1 MLRPI
6 WNTQPGLITTLTAG
20 VNTTITLDV
29 TNASA
34 IELISKSLPDGL
46 RLNSSSKTIT
56 GIPRDTGI
64 DKTYEFVL
72 RASNNTGPNN
82 SKVIQDRTFSIAIIS
97 DSKPVLLDPE
107 GTLSLVKSK
116 ENYVLNNS
124 TISYQFTAS
133 ATSVPTGQQL
143 RFYIAEGS
151 GQLPPGLKLSE
162 NGLLYGTIDDSLDL
176 DYKVVQGTYDRD
188 YYDVNPYDY
197 ASLIESAKA
206 SVTISQGKINTATI
220 VYGGNGYLLDPQVII
235 GGSIN
240 QITVT
245 NKGTGYT
252 EAPEVLFSLSPIP
265 GGITATGYAVME
277 DDYVSETI
285 FTTISDGGISQ
296 ESNQTLLDGG
306 DSNLSTTIVT
316 DGGVANPTML
326 VPRGKRVA
334 GIVITNAGTGYTTPP
349 RITFKNQNTGSGA
362 EATCTL
368 SSGSNAEIAARVSNG
383 TVVALDIINTGSGY
397 SVPPAI
403 SFGLPTSGAKIISK
417 VYKFAVTVSNGEE
430 FDTKQYTILVKS
442 EDSLRVDTTFISS
455 DTLDFDTSKTY
466 VQAPIWISPSVLP
479 VIKGDNNFIYDLE
492 VFDPTPSVGK
502 VYFSLMDVNFDGTE
516 SQFGPSDEIRNAVG
530 YAITDIELTLPAAI
544 TLSQPRIFK
553 DGDRVKLKNIGG
565 TTQLNDGVFYVKVV
579 DVFTYQL
586 FSDRLLINAIDALL
600 YTPFTGIGF
609 AHFQSNY
616 LELDSDGGEI
626 SGFIPYQPSITK
638 TYNFT
643 VKAVRVIDDVEVA
656 SVFKQ
661 FELTIKGNIDGEIKF
676 ESPTLL
682 GTIRPNEQSLLDV
695 VATSTIPASSIVY
708 SSIPGYGKT
717 TKTNYVELE
726 FSEQDGNI
734 YVDGYGINP
743 IITFEKGQTYKINV
757 SLTNFTM
764 SFRNIDGSYYNDGVR
779 HSSGAV
785 ETAAQERSN
794 GYFIFTPPFSEA
806 ASVRIYYKNIK
817 RNGLIIS
824 LKKYNGL
831 TESWEPQYVP
841 SVFSDYEA
849 NTYYEKVLF
858 DKVAVANSSYTDNEG
873 NVYPPLY
880 RLVPNGSSAVAVFL
894 DHTKVQLQFKKY
906 NPNTFNWETQ
916 TFSTSKPTI
925 PNNGDY
931 WFDLDNSNFGLLDF
945 RYVGLKG
952 VWTSVSPTVL
962 NSVPSNSVGANYDL
976 VVVNSGNTFRAMR
989 KSNNIWKYLE
999 RLPAGVKTA
1008 YDPNVF
1014 FINHRETAPVTNLQH
1029 DIWFK
1034 YTSLFNGNNVEVI
1047 SNLKSLD
1054 SLPTELSV
1062 SLSGDIIGRISP
1074 NTGSTY
1080 RSFYTANRLYLVN
1093 DVITFNEN
1101 LYICTNQYR
1110 SSGNWIEESNNWQ
1123 SYFFPKRV
1131 VTSFDAN
1138 SSSSSK
1144 FSIAGNDGTDG
1155 TTIDKLFRF
1164 RVRARDTQNVGYVD
1178 KDFNIEYVSDS
1189 NITLTNI
1196 YLQPFLTKE
1205 GRDTY
1210 FNFITDPVIF
1220 PQESIYRADDRNF
1233 GLQRIP
1239 KMLLLSGIESTTA
1252 ERYASAVQR
1261 NYYDRPLYFGDVKV
1275 AIAKNNNVPEY
1286 EVVYVEINDPYEVNG
1301 VSVAQS
1307 IKLDF
1312 EYDPLTAD
1320 YTKLRMDTTVDTVD
1334 ETGLDTIYP
1343 SSITLMQKGIE
1354 NVSSQKTESVL
1365 ITPVYDGPY
1374 IGGEPQGWGLVSN
1387 LDPATSF
1394 EDWGLVNERVAV
1406 IDDFL
1411 SVIETLVKDEKYRPL
1426 WMNTSQD
1433 GTGNVIGYVK
1443 AVPICYLKVGEG
1455 AKVLELIKKSNFDF
1469 KTLNFTID
1477 RIIIQNPLGD
1487 TGDKYIKF
1495 INREII

>member
-82 SKVIQDRTFSIAIIS
+82 SKVIQDRTFSIAVVS

-107 GTLSLVKSK
+107 GTLSLVKTK

-133 ATSVPTGQQL
+133 ATSIPAGQQL
-143 RFYIAEGS
+143 RFYIEEGS
-151 GQLPPGLKLSE
+151 GQLPPGLKLSQ

-197 ASLIESAKA
+197 ASLIEPAKA
-206 SVTISQGKINTATI
+206 TVTVSQGKITNATI
-220 VYGGNGYLLDPQVII
+220 IYGGNGYLLDPQVIV
-235 GGSIN
+235 GGSIS
-240 QITVT
+240 QVTVT

-252 EAPEVLFSLSPIP
+252 DAPEVLFSLSPVP

-277 DDYVSETI
+277 DDYVTEGS
-285 FTTISDGGISQ
+285 
-296 ESNQTLLDGG
+296 
-306 DSNLSTTIVT
+306 
-316 DGGVANPTML
+316 ML
-326 VPRGKRVA
+326 VQRGKRVA

-349 RITFKNQNTGSGA
+349 RISFKNQNTGSGA
-362 EATCTL
+362 EASCTL
-368 SSGSNAEIAARVSNG
+368 SSGSGAELAARVSNG
-383 TVVALDIINTGSGY
+383 TVVALDIISTGSGY
-397 SVPPAI
+397 SVPPTI

-455 DTLDFDTSKTY
+455 DTIDFDTSKTY

-479 VIKGDNNFIYDLE
+479 TIKGDNNFIYDLE

-516 SQFGPSDEIRNAVG
+516 SQFGPSDEIKNAVG
-530 YAITDIELTLPAAI
+530 YAITDIKLTLPAAI
-544 TLSQPRIFK
+544 TLAQPRIFK
-553 DGDRVKLKNIGG
+553 DGDRIKLKNIGG

-586 FSDRLLINAIDALL
+586 FSDRLLINAIDSLL
-600 YTPFTGIGF
+600 YTPFTGVGF

-616 LELDSDGGEI
+616 LELDADGGEI

-643 VKAVRVIDDVEVA
+643 VKSVRIIDEVEVA

-661 FELTIKGNIDGEIKF
+661 FELTVKGNIDGEIIF

-682 GTIRPNEQSLLDV
+682 GTIRPNEQSLLNV
-695 VATSTIPASSIVY
+695 TATSTIPASSIVY
-708 SSIPGYGKT
+708 SSIPGYGRT
-717 TKTNYVELE
+717 AKTNYVELD
-726 FSEQDGNI
+726 FSEKDGNI
-734 YVDGYGINP
+734 FVDGYGINP

-757 SLTNFTM
+757 SLINFTM

-785 ETAAQERSN
+785 ETAAQEKST

-806 ASVRIYYKNIK
+806 SSVRIFYKNIK
-817 RNGLIIS
+817 RDGLIVS
-824 LKKYNGL
+824 LKKFNGL
-831 TESWEPQYVP
+831 TEEWESQNVP
-841 SVFSDYEA
+841 VVFSDYEA
-849 NTYYEKVLF
+849 NTYYEKELF
-858 DKVAVANSSYTDNEG
+858 TRVERS
-873 NVYPPLY
+873 PLGSGVFN
-880 RLVPNGSSAVAVFL
+880 LVPNGSSAVAVFL
-894 DHTKVQLQFKKY
+894 DYTKVQLKFKKY
-906 NPNTFNWETQ
+906 NPNTFVWETQ
-916 TFSTSKPTI
+916 TFATVKPAT
-925 PNNGDY
+925 PTNGEY

-952 VWTSVSPTVL
+952 VWTPVAPTVL
-962 NSVPSNSVGANYDL
+962 TSVPSNSVGINYDL
-976 VVVNSGNTFRAMR
+976 VVVNSGDTFKVMR

-999 RLPAGVKTA
+999 RLPAGVKNA

-1014 FINHRETAPVTNLQH
+1014 FTTHRKTAPVTNLQH

-1034 YTSLFNGNNVEVI
+1034 YTSLFDGNNAEVV

-1093 DVITFNEN
+1093 DVVTFNEN
-1101 LYICTNQYR
+1101 LYICVNQYR
-1110 SSGNWIEESNNWQ
+1110 SSGNWINEETNWQ

-1164 RVRARDTQNVGYVD
+1164 RVRAKDTQNVGYVD

-1275 AIAKNNNVPEY
+1275 AVAKSNNVPEY

-1320 YTKLRMDTTVDTVD
+1320 YTKLRMDTTIDTVD

-1354 NVSSQKTESVL
+1354 SVSSQKTESVL

-1411 SVIETLVKDEKYRPL
+1411 SVVETLVKDEKYRPL

-1469 KTLNFTID
+1469 KSLNFTID